1 MTDADEQHARR
12 VHDRIEQ
19 GSDEILKG
27 ERWGELRM
35 LPADELAVRHDA
47 CLVKATDELSGDM
60 KILLLERARAYRA
73 EQTRREEVRQGER
86 MEALTRS
93 LNKLTWWIVALTVLI
108 AIATI
113 IGVALTAWTLLSG
126 A

>member
-1 MTDADEQHARR
+1 MMDADEHARR
-12 VHDRIEQ
+12 VHDRLEQ

-27 ERWGELRM
+27 ERWGELPR
-35 LPADELAVRHDA
+35 LSADELAVRHDA
-47 CLVKATDELSGDM
+47 CLAKATDELSGDM
-60 KILLLERARAYRA
+60 KILLLARAQTYSA
-73 EQTRREEVRQGER
+73 ERIRREEVRQGER
-86 MEALTRS
+86 METLTRS
-93 LNKLTWWIVALTVLI
+93 LNKLTRWIVALTVLI